1 MPFRWVRGRIKSQ
14 WLPRTASVVF
24 TVGDLVIMTSGT
36 VATATATST
45 TTYVGVIREGV
56 ASTDSDY
63 ATAAVRVLVEV
74 PMDANAVLEGPVAN
88 GSLLTTSLGVKF
100 GLTSAGAVD
109 FADTTTTA
117 LMCVGFL
124 SATLGHFMIE
134 PDALWTGR
142 KSSYS
147 GD

>member
-1 MPFRWVRGRIKSQ
+1 MPFRWVKGRTTSR

-24 TVGDLVIMTSGT
+24 TAGDLVIMTSGLL
-36 VATATATST
+36 ATALATTST
-45 TTYVGVIREGV
+45 TVVGIIRKAV

-74 PMDANAVLEGPVAN
+74 PLDDNCVLEGPVAN

-109 FADTTTTA
+109 FADTTTTV

-124 SATLGHFMIE
+124 SAALGHFMIE
-134 PDALWTGR
+134 PDALWKGR
-142 KSSYS
+142 KDSY
-147 GD
+147 GGA